1 MPCDDD
7 ICYGDA
13 TAHREFSPQLDDPMI
28 VLRPVTPE
36 DAPALTAIY
45 TPFVATNAVSFE
57 TVVPTPKEMKA
68 RIAGG
73 DALYP
78 WIAATD
84 EESGTVLG
92 YAFAKPFRPGHTYR
106 FVAEVAVYTAG
117 EMEGQGIRRALLGS
131 LITTLTAQNF
141 TQAVCT
147 LMTPNDKLILLYEA
161 NGFRRAGVYREVS
174 FKNGQWHDVG
184 LWQRELAHADTPP
197 DPLRTF
203 AETGVVRA

>member
-1 MPCDDD
+1 
-7 ICYGDA
+7 
-13 TAHREFSPQLDDPMI
+13 MI
-28 VLRPVTPE
+28 SLRPVTPE
-36 DAPALTAIY
+36 DAAALTAIY
-45 TPFVATNAVSFE
+45 APFVATNAVSFE
-57 TVVPTPKEMKA
+57 STVPSADDMAA
-68 RIAGG
+68 RIVAG

-92 YAFAKPFRPGHTYR
+92 YAFAKPFRPGVPYR

-131 LITTLTAQNF
+131 LIATLTAQNF
-141 TQAVCT
+141 TQAICT

-184 LWQRELAHADTPP
+184 LWQRELAHAGTPP
-197 DPLRTF
+197 DALVSF